1 MAKKIN
7 FGNIAVTAAGSA
19 AGGAGVL
26 LVNKF
31 LPNLNPLIRG
41 GAQIVIGAALTELV
55 PAKGNKPSFVAAA
68 GQGMIGAA
76 VVKTAETLFPAFVSG
91 AGDDIM
97 NGIGEGITVDAEY
110 SEDVSGI
117 DDVVGEVDDENFD
130 Y

>member
-7 FGNIAVTAAGSA
+7 FGNIAVNAAGAA

-41 GAQIVIGAALTELV
+41 GAQVLLGAALTELV

-76 VVKTAETLFPAFVSG
+76 VVKTAENLFPAFVSG
-91 AGDDIM
+91 VDDIM
-97 NGIGEGITVDAEY
+97 NGADEPIYVDAEY
-110 SEDVSGI
+110 ADDVSGI
-117 DDVVGEVDDENFD
+117 DDVVGAIEDDID